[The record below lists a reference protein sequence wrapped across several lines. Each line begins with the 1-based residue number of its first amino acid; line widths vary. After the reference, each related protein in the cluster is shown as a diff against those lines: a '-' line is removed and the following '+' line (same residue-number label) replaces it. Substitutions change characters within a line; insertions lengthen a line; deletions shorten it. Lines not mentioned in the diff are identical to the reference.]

1 MVKEGESG
9 EVPVAHVLG
18 DIDFCTVPFTL
29 LKTDPCCIPG
39 AVPQQGLLT
48 QPHHSAGGKNPT
60 SPGLE
65 EELNPLNEGLAPLE

>member
-29 LKTDPCCIPG
+29 LKTDPHCALSWGCARAG
-39 AVPQQGLLT
+39 ASP
-48 QPHHSAGGKNPT
+48 SAPPAQAWRGN
-60 SPGLE
+60 
-65 EELNPLNEGLAPLE
+65 

>member
-29 LKTDPCCIPG
+29 LKTDPG
-39 AVPQQGLLT
+39 WGLC
-48 QPHHSAGGKNPT
+48 QSRGFSSAGRNQT
-60 SPGLE
+60 SLE
-65 EELNPLNEGLAPLE
+65 GEPNPLK